1 MALNSCKFNSFRECC
16 PRNPARTLGII
27 FPSRLF
33 FVSSKWDVTNACS
46 LSLTHTRTQLKG
58 SKYASTKQ
66 FLIFN
71 RVSSPHPLL
80 VFGAAVEIGSS
91 ASRWLHGA
99 LSAQHTHT
107 HTEGRGKTDYRG
119 TLVKELQIVQ
129 RVNVSARGDRKW
141 RGDKRRWQFVFL
153 SLSVC
158 PGGGERT
165 GNYTR
170 ITLHCHHQAVTI
182 LGSVLNSLCWTFGT
196 WTHTTQPYSF
206 IVRLSVWLHLARG
219 FLILI

>member
-1 MALNSCKFNSFRECC
+1 MGCNKCL
-16 PRNPARTLGII
+16 
-27 FPSRLF
+27 
-33 FVSSKWDVTNACS
+33 
-46 LSLTHTRTQLKG
+46 LSHPHAHTQLKG

-107 HTEGRGKTDYRG
+107 HTHTEGRGKTDYRG

-129 RVNVSARGDRKW
+129 RVNVSARGDRK
-141 RGDKRRWQFVFL
+141 
-153 SLSVC
+153 
-158 PGGGERT
+158 
-165 GNYTR
+165 
-170 ITLHCHHQAVTI
+170 
-182 LGSVLNSLCWTFGT
+182 
-196 WTHTTQPYSF
+196 
-206 IVRLSVWLHLARG
+206 
-219 FLILI
+219 

>member
-1 MALNSCKFNSFRECC
+1 MPAL
-16 PRNPARTLGII
+16 
-27 FPSRLF
+27 
-33 FVSSKWDVTNACS
+33 S
-46 LSLTHTRTQLKG
+46 LSHPHADTQLKG

-129 RVNVSARGDRKW
+129 RVNVSARGDRK
-141 RGDKRRWQFVFL
+141 
-153 SLSVC
+153 
-158 PGGGERT
+158 
-165 GNYTR
+165 
-170 ITLHCHHQAVTI
+170 
-182 LGSVLNSLCWTFGT
+182 
-196 WTHTTQPYSF
+196 
-206 IVRLSVWLHLARG
+206 
-219 FLILI
+219 